1 MADYRYNFDH
11 HDREWCGP
19 SMNQVIDVIFDEES
33 SGDETLIIDR
43 AEVKNFCKIDIDE
56 DDVLLDE
63 IQLAAIGICEGLT
76 NIGFKERSI
85 TAILNNGNG
94 GSYLPYGPVSTVTD
108 SSGLIVEGVKWKQVM
123 EPRHHRLAVQ
133 YIGGYSILPY
143 KLKLGLLQCIYFLYD
158 ERKRRD
164 DPYPPVYI
172 ETLKPFSRK

>member
-1 MADYRYNFDH
+1 
-11 HDREWCGP
+11 
-19 SMNQVIDVIFDEES
+19 MNQVIDVVFDEES

-43 AEVKNFCKIDIDE
+43 AQVKNFCKIDIDE
-56 DDVLLDE
+56 DDTLLDE

-85 TAILNNGNG
+85 TAIINNGNG
-94 GSYLPYGPVSTVTD
+94 GSYLPYGPIGAVTD
-108 SSGLIVEGVKWKQVM
+108 SEGLIVDGVKWKQVI

-133 YIGGYSILPY
+133 YIGGYAVLPY

-158 ERKRRD
+158 ERKRVD
-164 DPYPPVYI
+164 NPQPPIYI